1 MLNKLKE
8 TYREQGRKEMLDKVM
23 EKFRDLHDDYYSQGD
38 RKAQDLV
45 IDLVAYI
52 QDDYEV
58 IEDNSDSKDFTNEN

>member
-23 EKFRDLHDDYYSQGD
+23 QKFRDLHDDYYSQGD
-38 RKAQDLV
+38 QKAQDLV

-58 IEDNSDSKDFTNEN
+58 IEDNYGKSEQDSK